1 MKNGKLFGKLNIIDL
16 LIILIVLAALVFV
29 GLRYLRP
36 DNGVPSSAVPE
47 KVRMTFFADEAP
59 ILLRAQGD
67 RQLGG
72 PVSDFDTSTYLG
84 VLTSFAAEDSYTYM
98 PDPVSGELVAVP
110 STVECFL
117 TFACEGEGYI
127 SNDGLRINGVQYSI
141 GGTYVIR
148 AGQTRISCR
157 LADFEPIG

>member
-36 DNGVPSSAVPE
+36 DSSVPSSAVPE
-47 KVRMTFFADEAP
+47 KVRMTFVAEKAP
-59 ILLRAQGD
+59 GLLREQGE
-67 RQLGG
+67 RQIGN
-72 PVSDFDTSTYLG
+72 PVSDYDTSTYLG
-84 VLTSFAAEDSYTYM
+84 VLTSYVAEDYCTNEL
-98 PDPVSGELVAVP
+98 DPVSGEIVPVP
-110 STVECFL
+110 SATECYL

-141 GGTYVIR
+141 GGTYVVR

>member
-16 LIILIVLAALVFV
+16 LIILIVLAALAFV

-36 DNGVPSSAVPE
+36 SNNTYTATPD
-47 KVRMTFFADEAP
+47 KVRLTFVADKAP
-59 ILLRAQGD
+59 MLLRAQDD

-72 PVSDFDTSTYLG
+72 PVTDFDTSNYLG
-84 VLTSFAAEDSYTYM
+84 VLTAYEATDSCTNEL
-98 PDPVSGELVAVP
+98 DPVSGEIVAVP
-110 STVECFL
+110 STTECYL

-127 SNDGLRINGVQYSI
+127 ADDGLRINGTQYSI
-141 GGTYVIR
+141 GATYVIR

-157 LADFEPIG
+157 LADFERID